1 MFTKITR
8 NLKMKE
14 NLDLKGGVLIIGS
27 LLWQDHYNGEDN
39 IRKLWRDKHLLLDRK
54 IMVKVPIR
62 YGRLSKSG
70 IYTMTF
76 SNSCKTARQGTGFF
90 VPFKQTPLSTFK
102 DLIGEVKE
110 TSIAEG
116 MDGSFIST
124 ESGTKNIWCC
134 MGIMT
139 NPKTVGREKER
150 ELITEWGKEIKKQ
163 EALKSSDLK
172 SSDFKIG
179 NEKPCIDQNGKL
191 NLNWLSPV
199 DKRDS
204 DILNSYDFV
213 IATATK
219 PTDYPNIKNLS
230 EKVKAD
236 TTRYY
241 FIQNYKFGITT
252 FQDINVLNKVC

>member
-14 NLDLKGGVLIIGS
+14 NLNLKGGVLIIGS
-27 LLWQDHYNGEDN
+27 LLWQDHLKNENEDN
-39 IRKLWRDKHLLLDRK
+39 IRKLWRDRHLLLDHK

-62 YGRLSKSG
+62 YGRLSDSN

-76 SNSCKTARQGTGFF
+76 SNSCKTARQGTAFF
-90 VPFKQTPLSTFK
+90 VPFKKTPLSTFE
-102 DLIGEVKE
+102 DLMGEVRE

-116 MDGSFIST
+116 MKGNFISK
-124 ESGTKNIWCC
+124 ERGTQNIWCC

-150 ELITEWGKEIKKQ
+150 ELITEWSAEIAKQ
-163 EALKSSDLK
+163 GSLDISL
-172 SSDFKIG
+172 FRNG
-179 NEKPCIDQNGKL
+179 TEKPCINQNGKL

-213 IATATK
+213 IATATATK
-219 PTDYPNIKNLS
+219 PKDYPNIKKLS
-230 EKVKAD
+230 ENVKAD